1 MDKKN
6 TTIGVLLL
14 IVAGYLFF
22 NEAQKV
28 EEIKAQAAVTA
39 MSQQGGATALSS
51 GTQKPEFATQVSE
64 TELKPQEE
72 EEFFTLENGT
82 IKARVSNYGALLKD
96 ITFLN
101 RKRSQDENDLFILNE
116 AEALNSLS
124 VAISNKGDIPSQ
136 ITVPFKMVEKG
147 ENAVRYEA
155 VVDGLKIKR
164 SFGLDPQNKKSY
176 SSNSIWTETSVENMT
191 GADLSNKELWLGL
204 GSALPTEGD
213 INNSNLEVGAY
224 DGDDAEFYSYTKTTG
239 SDGFMGFWETP
250 KNDFFV
256 EEFPEIVWAVVK
268 NQPYAAI
275 FTGEEKKGYKLAMSP
290 VNHDLGNK
298 NKLLQK
304 GVSAYVAYPI
314 DTLKAGETWTLS
326 GFYYAGPK
334 DIYTLVDMGQSQDLA
349 MNFGFF
355 SFISKPLLMFLN
367 FIHDVVAKFSQEWA
381 WGWSIVILTCV
392 VRLIMFPLTNKQ
404 YRSSMRMSLLATPV
418 KAIREKYKSDP
429 QRAQREVFALYGEY
443 GINPMAGCLPALI
456 QLPIFLGLYF
466 MLQSVGDF
474 RFAHFLWISDLAL
487 PDTIASMPTI
497 FGMPLHVLPIINAI
511 ITVIQMSLTPMPS
524 AEPSQKIMMKVLP
537 VVLLLLFYSFP
548 SGLLLYW
555 TVQSS
560 FGLIQLLYVRATKES
575 LEEIKAKKK
584 PSKPRTKPSFLE
596 KMQAMAE
603 QAQKMKE
610 EQERLKNKAKSSKK
624 H

>member
-6 TTIGVLLL
+6 TTIGILLL

-22 NEAQKV
+22 NDAKKV
-28 EEIKAQAAVTA
+28 EEYNAQMAAVKA
-39 MSQQGGATALSS
+39 S
-51 GTQKPEFATQVSE
+51 QVSE
-64 TELKPQEE
+64 TKAISGVDKPAFDTQETQAELKSQAE
-72 EEFFTLENGT
+72 EEFFTLDNGT
-82 IKARVSNYGALLKD
+82 IKARVSNYGALIKD

-101 RKRSQDENDLFILNE
+101 RKKSQDENDLFIMNE
-116 AEALNSLS
+116 AAALSSLS
-124 VAISNKGDIPSQ
+124 IAISDKGATPREIV
-136 ITVPFKMVEKG
+136 VPFKMVEKG
-147 ENAVRYEA
+147 ENAVKYEA
-155 VVDGLKIKR
+155 IVDGLKIKR
-164 SFGLDPQNKKSY
+164 SFGLDAQNKKSY
-176 SSNSIWTETSVENMT
+176 SSNSIWTETSVENIS
-191 GADLSNKELWLGL
+191 GKDISNKELWLGL

-213 INNSNLEVGAY
+213 INNSNLELGAY
-224 DGDDAEFYSYTKTTG
+224 DGDDAEFYSYSSAVG
-239 SDGFMGFWETP
+239 SDGIMGFFEKART
-250 KNDFFV
+250 NFFV
-256 EEFPEIVWAVVK
+256 EEYPNIVWATIK
-268 NQPYAAI
+268 NQPYASI
-275 FTGEEKKGYKLAMSP
+275 FTGEGKVGSKIAMSP
-290 VNHDLGNK
+290 VSHDMGNK
-298 NKLLQK
+298 NKLLQQ
-304 GVSAYVAYPI
+304 GISGYVAYDI
-314 DTLKAGETWTLS
+314 DNLKAGDTWALS
-326 GFYYAGPK
+326 GFYYSGPK

-367 FIHDVVAKFSQEWA
+367 FIHDVAAKFSAEWA

-404 YRSSMRMSLLATPV
+404 YRSSMRMSLLAAPV

-429 QRAQREVFALYGEY
+429 QRAQRETFALYGEY

-511 ITVIQMSLTPMPS
+511 ITITQMSLTPMPS

-537 VVLLLLFYSFP
+537 VALLLLFYSFP

-560 FGLIQLLYVRATKES
+560 FGLIQLLYVRATKET

-584 PSKPRTKPSFLE
+584 PAKPRTKPSFLE
-596 KMQAMAE
+596 KMQALAE

-610 EQERLKNKAKSSKK
+610 EQERLKNKAKNKR
-624 H
+624 